1 MNRLNDIPV
10 LLDVVEAG
18 SFSAAAERLNL
29 TRSAVAKSIARL
41 ESRLGVRLFHRT
53 TRRQSL
59 TEEGLLFHERCLRA
73 VEEIRLGETLLESGR
88 REIRGRLRIS
98 LPVVFGRRVIAPI
111 LTGLIDRHPL
121 LELDLAFSD
130 RVVDLLDEGFDLA
143 VRNGNLPDTPDL
155 MVRRV
160 GGQRMTV
167 CAAPA
172 YLARR
177 PAPETLDDLVG
188 HDGVVYARRDG
199 AKGWVF
205 PTETDPDRVV
215 RPPARLRLDDIEAI
229 HDAACA
235 GLGLAWLPCWLVRDG
250 LSSGALCEVLTGV
263 KSLNFDAYAVWPR
276 APMMTPRLR
285 LVIDELAA
293 KLPTVMD

>member
-235 GLGLAWLPCWLVRDG
+235 GSALPGCRAGWCAMDSRP
-250 LSSGALCEVLTGV
+250 ARFV
-263 KSLNFDAYAVWPR
+263 KF
-276 APMMTPRLR
+276 
-285 LVIDELAA
+285 
-293 KLPTVMD
+293 